1 MYVFNYKYIKR
12 KYNAKFL
19 FTDTVSLVYEIKKD
33 AVYENFIFSLL
44 VIIHEIQSFLILA
57 IKKGFGKMK
66 D

>member
-1 MYVFNYKYIKR
+1 MYLITNTLKENN
-12 KYNAKFL
+12 NAKFL

-33 AVYENFIFSLL
+33 DVYENFIFSLL